1 MNLLF
6 SLYIFI
12 IIIAV
17 IFIKDLIVKFND
29 KKQNI
34 LTYWITLLV
43 TALIIVVC
51 VYLLQKFVVEK
62 FHFEVSPPRKLG
74 MQEHVLP
81 LIKPG
86 ENPGYMNNAQSVDY
100 PIQGS
105 GISCSKAYIGHEGNL
120 NMNIGEWKR
129 GNGEG
134 IPARPDIYLKGN
146 ATQVPFAANCDTCEV
161 NTGTFEIEN
170 PDKPCPSP
178 YFENTDKKI
187 QENYEGE
194 KVVMYYSDS
203 CGFCNKAKDILK
215 DVMDHIELRN
225 TKDHPLPNGVNGVP
239 HFEYKGKSHTG
250 CPSSADDLFAKLEMV
265 QEKYEGDKI
274 VMYYSDSCGFCN
286 KAKDILKDVMDHI
299 ELRNTKDHPLPNG
312 VNGVPHFEYKGKSHT
327 GCPSS
332 ADELFAKLE
341 MVQENYELNCDNLSE
356 LDIVMY
362 SRDGCPFCDKAKNL
376 LGNCISKI
384 TVKNNEGTPEGVNGV
399 PHFESRATGK
409 NHTGC
414 PSSIEE
420 LIIKLKGNT
429 QENYQPKPYN
439 SQYFD
444 YNNYIAPYEKSVV
457 DTLSCYSGGCPL
469 KNKSGKVGVPFV

>member
-203 CGFCNKAKDILK
+203 CGFCNKAK
-215 DVMDHIELRN
+215 
-225 TKDHPLPNGVNGVP
+225 G
-239 HFEYKGKSHTG
+239 
-250 CPSSADDLFAKLEMV
+250 
-265 QEKYEGDKI
+265 
-274 VMYYSDSCGFCN
+274 
-286 KAKDILKDVMDHI
+286 ILKDVMDHI

-341 MVQENYELNCDNLSE
+341 MVQEKYELNCDNLSE

-376 LGNCISKI
+376 LGNCDLFAF
-384 TVKNNEGTPEGVNGV
+384 T
-399 PHFESRATGK
+399 
-409 NHTGC
+409 C
-414 PSSIEE
+414 
-420 LIIKLKGNT
+420 L
-429 QENYQPKPYN
+429 
-439 SQYFD
+439 
-444 YNNYIAPYEKSVV
+444 
-457 DTLSCYSGGCPL
+457 
-469 KNKSGKVGVPFV
+469 